1 MLEVDTLKKSETLL
15 KIQDILKEEK
25 WTRATIDSYSVKN
38 FIELDNII
46 KSAMEEG
53 LTNELKTLCRE
64 NLKHS
69 PNSVVSL
76 YIFGILSLEESA
88 VDDTHLPQIIK
99 LFMNSKKYKIAE
111 FLANKILSY
120 REHKFALKTLETI
133 YENSGNQEELF
144 SIKRRLV
151 LVDNKDAANAKLLGE
166 YYEKEGD
173 KDLAMFY
180 YRLALE
186 RVIVSKLPKM
196 VEELWGRIIKLSP
209 DDPELVINLG
219 RKIREVLGD
228 SRTADIIYD
237 DYVKRV
243 MKNGK
248 YQEALTVIKF
258 ILDLKPQDKTYR
270 KAIEDCYR
278 EIYKGH
284 SELEKY
290 LKLSSI
296 SQTWKP
302 HKEAIR
308 IFETHIAFDKG
319 VYVYHKT
326 WGVGRVLEVEGD
338 KIIVDFESKKNH
350 EFSLEIALRA
360 LQVLDNDHILIWKNF
375 RKDEFRKLAQSDP
388 LRVIEIILKSNNKQA
403 TLSTIK
409 EILCPDILTQS
420 EWTKWWNQVKKL
432 ISNSDRIIQ
441 SVAKRNLLELRESEL
456 PITDELISKFKKTTN
471 FENKVKLLVDFKLQG
486 GDINDPKASA
496 IVNFFIEILRSSNE
510 IPEKKITSWVALK
523 FANYANIKNEVIDIS
538 EFFKVK
544 NLAEFYSKLDLELKK
559 TFLEIVRNNL
569 KDWDIK
575 FADFILNSPL
585 TRIHR
590 FMIDELEAAGKNE
603 VLESIYISCMNS
615 FQDKPDLYVWFSK
628 IILEEN
634 SKLMENLGIRES
646 EIIIRFI
653 SLIDILNEEIEKKN
667 NIGRNKRVLENIEDL
682 LFKKNRLKYL
692 LENSDEVTVKSIL
705 MMIESSVSFDSEEKQ
720 KLLNLIY
727 SKHPALKKPETNKGI
742 LTIRHPFLVTRAS
755 YEAKK
760 KELEHI
766 INVEIPE
773 NSKAIGEAM
782 EKGDLRENAEYKA
795 ALERQDQLK
804 ATVAKLES
812 ELAQAK
818 IINREEVNT
827 SFVDVGT
834 KVTLESEEGQKISYE
849 ILGQWDVDIAKN
861 RISYHSPLGKVFLDK
876 KIGDKVVLEI
886 SGRKNEWK
894 IVSIELADFE

>member
-1 MLEVDTLKKSETLL
+1 
-15 KIQDILKEEK
+15 
-25 WTRATIDSYSVKN
+25 
-38 FIELDNII
+38 
-46 KSAMEEG
+46 
-53 LTNELKTLCRE
+53 
-64 NLKHS
+64 
-69 PNSVVSL
+69 
-76 YIFGILSLEESA
+76 
-88 VDDTHLPQIIK
+88 
-99 LFMNSKKYKIAE
+99 
-111 FLANKILSY
+111 
-120 REHKFALKTLETI
+120 
-133 YENSGNQEELF
+133 
-144 SIKRRLV
+144 
-151 LVDNKDAANAKLLGE
+151 
-166 YYEKEGD
+166 
-173 KDLAMFY
+173 
-180 YRLALE
+180 
-186 RVIVSKLPKM
+186 
-196 VEELWGRIIKLSP
+196 
-209 DDPELVINLG
+209 
-219 RKIREVLGD
+219 
-228 SRTADIIYD
+228 
-237 DYVKRV
+237 
-243 MKNGK
+243 
-248 YQEALTVIKF
+248 
-258 ILDLKPQDKTYR
+258 
-270 KAIEDCYR
+270 
-278 EIYKGH
+278 
-284 SELEKY
+284 
-290 LKLSSI
+290 
-296 SQTWKP
+296 
-302 HKEAIR
+302 
-308 IFETHIAFDKG
+308 
-319 VYVYHKT
+319 
-326 WGVGRVLEVEGD
+326 
-338 KIIVDFESKKNH
+338 
-350 EFSLEIALRA
+350 
-360 LQVLDNDHILIWKNF
+360 
-375 RKDEFRKLAQSDP
+375 
-388 LRVIEIILKSNNKQA
+388 
-403 TLSTIK
+403 
-409 EILCPDILTQS
+409 
-420 EWTKWWNQVKKL
+420 
-432 ISNSDRIIQ
+432 
-441 SVAKRNLLELRESEL
+441 
-456 PITDELISKFKKTTN
+456 
-471 FENKVKLLVDFKLQG
+471 
-486 GDINDPKASA
+486 
-496 IVNFFIEILRSSNE
+496 LRSSNE

-727 SKHPALKKPETNKGI
+727 SKYPALKKPETNKGI
-742 LTIRHPFLVTRAS
+742 LAIRHPFLVTRAS

-834 KVTLESEEGQKISYE
+834 KVTLESEDGQKISYE